1 MASQNL
7 QSVDTIKVET
17 VSATEPQQEQAHNPW
32 PHLDEYFLIKSRE
45 GDKLIFNCNMC
56 LPKTVPIKAHT
67 TSLNNLKQ
75 HIKRTHP
82 TKFMQF
88 EMKIKIGSFRGKI
101 KKRFSSDSNS
111 SKCSSE
117 LSSPYSPPSGK
128 KVRQQIIAESFDI
141 TATGSDIPQ
150 AAVDQK
156 IVNLFV
162 ANMLPLHIVESD
174 TFKRLIK
181 TLNPSKSSMS
191 RRTLGRQIINLHT
204 DLKQYLI
211 RVLGDVQWV
220 ATTADCWFAHKKGYL
235 GMTVHWLDPIT
246 RQRQQAVLACIRL
259 TGHHSYDV
267 LAQAMVKV
275 HYEFHIEK
283 KVTRTTIGNGCNFVK
298 AFVQFGEEANTLPGP
313 PVAQDVDIGPDDAAK
328 ATLLAESVD
337 EHELEYTS
345 LEDFVVMPVAEP
357 DDVDTVVG
365 NPINLPV
372 HMKCA
377 AHTFNL
383 VASKD
388 TDAALQSAEFKGP
401 YRVAMAKARALWNQ
415 QESSIMAADSIY
427 AEVGRMLVVPNMTRW
442 NSTYDSVVDLN
453 TILETKRP
461 VLHRVMTQ
469 LKVNNFDNQDV
480 DFMNEYAKVIN
491 LSI

>member
-1 MASQNL
+1 MILRIACLLLLKINPDLCSVTVSQHQHRHLHQQAQPSFTSGKHSVTNFSIKFRIVMASQNL

-211 RVLGDVQWV
+211 R
-220 ATTADCWFAHKKGYL
+220 
-235 GMTVHWLDPIT
+235 
-246 RQRQQAVLACIRL
+246 
-259 TGHHSYDV
+259 
-267 LAQAMVKV
+267 
-275 HYEFHIEK
+275 
-283 KVTRTTIGNGCNFVK
+283 TTIGNGCNFVK